1 MDAVA
6 PTFVPVNRL
15 AGRDSEGMGRRTEG
29 RGATVT
35 LGPRFGWWRM
45 TSLAFLILVAVVAAP
60 LQPTAQA
67 QPPDEVELTVHVDA
81 IASREEAPSG
91 DVTIE
96 FTEASTR
103 EPVASYVVEAS
114 SDEQTLQVTVPAL
127 ESRSG
132 WFAAARSPG
141 WWSSTAY
148 IAPDAREVSL
158 TLVPEGVVRFAV
170 DGTDKGVDLLR
181 TGEVRIA
188 GRVGNR
194 GVRLERGLRLSARNA
209 RGRRPSS
216 FYGGPCEVDR
226 EPDRREVLI
235 TCPFARDETVDLR
248 VRLGLFL
255 PVLRSEVTVTA
266 DTDLGLIEPVRGAV
280 VTGSMGSNDG
290 ASHRFWM
297 RQRDA
302 YGAFGWSS
310 WTDGGGVFMFEGL
323 SPGAY
328 ELRLAGS
335 DGDSWPVRI
344 GSLNDRIDLG
354 QLESAAGNLL
364 TVSFLAPSVLEI
376 GELKPS
382 VWAATLGPDGEVE
395 SRSRM
400 FEFDER
406 GTDGSFLWRGLP
418 AGDYE
423 VDVEDNRGNRWHH
436 EVVSFFGHDR
446 YAVELDAVPLVGRI
460 ERGGE
465 PLENV
470 MVWFGGMYGFERVSF
485 RSREEG
491 RFSGLLPREGFWP
504 VEVTPA
510 PDCDPCEGS
519 WDRDGWGDFDSSEIS
534 GGGNF
539 EIEADSDGVAR
550 VAIDLAAGAVSGR
563 VLRRNVES
571 GLFEPVPGAR
581 VWVWA
586 VAEVAGE
593 RHDHRLPG
601 SWRRKTDA
609 SGTFEITGLP
619 EWEYS
624 ISAETWVDDRDL
636 KSRELQLHVASDDR
650 IEDLEL
656 LLDDR
661 RPVSIVV
668 RSGGVP
674 VSGAQTF
681 VLFPAGT
688 PSVES
693 GEYTDGSGVASLW
706 LPMGAEVID
715 VVVRAEGLG
724 MIGWRFEVR
733 DEAPLEVKM
742 SPDRGDLRVPRSWD
756 AWLVT
761 PGGVSVKI
769 GRTLAAI
776 NDRGQIQ
783 TDGDEFVVRDLAPGT
798 YSYCLPG
805 GVCSTVDVVPW
816 AESRVRE

>member
-1 MDAVA
+1 MKRRIPQQRLPLTLALSILAATLA
-6 PTFVPVNRL
+6 PPFQP
-15 AGRDSEGMGRRTEG
+15 
-29 RGATVT
+29 
-35 LGPRFGWWRM
+35 
-45 TSLAFLILVAVVAAP
+45 AAWA
-60 LQPTAQA
+60 QTA
-67 QPPDEVELTVHVDA
+67 DEAELTVHLDA
-81 IASREEAPSG
+81 IATREEAPSG

-114 SDEQTLQVTVPAL
+114 VDEQTLQVTVPAL

-132 WFAAARSPG
+132 WFASARSEG
-141 WWSSTAY
+141 WWSSAEY
-148 IAPDAREVSL
+148 IAPDEREASL

-181 TGEVRIA
+181 TGQVWI
-188 GRVGNR
+188 GGQVGNR
-194 GVRLERGLRLSARNA
+194 GVRLERGL
-209 RGRRPSS
+209 
-216 FYGGPCEVDR
+216 YGGPCEVDR

-235 TCPFARDETVDLR
+235 ACPFARDETVDLR

-255 PVLRSEVTVTA
+255 PLLRSEVTVTA

-280 VTGSMGSNDG
+280 VTGSLASNDG
-290 ASHRFWM
+290 SSHRFGM

-302 YGAFGWSS
+302 YRAFGWSA
-310 WTDGGGVFMFEGL
+310 WTDAGGVFAFEGL

-344 GSLNDRIDLG
+344 ESLNDRIDLG

-376 GELKPS
+376 GDLRPT
-382 VWAATLGPDGEVE
+382 VYAATLGPDGEVE
-395 SRSRM
+395 NRGRM
-400 FEFDER
+400 FAFDER

-423 VDVEDNRGNRWHH
+423 VDVEDNRGNRWHQ
-436 EVVSFFGHDR
+436 EVIRFFGQDR
-446 YAVELDAVPLVGRI
+446 YYLELDAVPLVGRI
-460 ERGGE
+460 ERGGQ
-465 PLENV
+465 PLENA
-470 MVWFGGMYGFERVSF
+470 MVWFGGLYGHERVSF

-491 RFSGLLPREGFWP
+491 RFSGLLPREGFWS

-510 PDCDPCEGS
+510 PGCDPCEGG
-519 WDRDGWGDFDSSEIS
+519 WDSDGWDGFDDREVNDAGI
-534 GGGNF
+534 F
-539 EIEADSDGVAR
+539 EIEPDSDGVAR
-550 VAIDLAAGAVSGR
+550 LRIELPASVVSGR
-563 VLRRNVES
+563 VVRRNVETRV
-571 GLFEPVPGAR
+571 LEPVEGAY
-581 VWVWA
+581 VWVHA
-586 VAEVAGE
+586 LEEVAGE
-593 RHDHRLPG
+593 QLDYLLPR
-601 SWRRKTDA
+601 SWRRKTDD
-609 SGTFEITGLP
+609 SGTFEVTGLP

-624 ISAETWVDDRDL
+624 IYAQTWVDDREL
-636 KSRELQLHVASDDR
+636 RSRELQLQVASDER
-650 IEDLEL
+650 IEDLDL
-656 LLDDR
+656 LLDDL

-674 VSGAQTF
+674 VAGAQTF

-688 PSVES
+688 PNVES
-693 GEYTDGSGVASLW
+693 GEYTDGSGVASHW
-706 LPMGAEVID
+706 LPMEAEVID
-715 VVVRAEGLG
+715 VVVRLEGLG

-733 DEAPLEVKM
+733 DEASLEVEM
-742 SPDRGDLRVPRSWD
+742 SPDRGALRVPDSWD

-761 PGGVSVKI
+761 PGGVSVKV
-769 GRTLAAI
+769 GRTLAAV
-776 NDRGQIQ
+776 NNRGQIR

-798 YSYCLPG
+798 YSYCLPD

>member
-1 MDAVA
+1 MKCCALGRQSLLAVA
-6 PTFVPVNRL
+6 LT
-15 AGRDSEGMGRRTEG
+15 
-29 RGATVT
+29 
-35 LGPRFGWWRM
+35 
-45 TSLAFLILVAVVAAP
+45 ILLFTVAAP
-60 LQPTAQA
+60 HCVALAQTAG
-67 QPPDEVELTVHVDA
+67 EVEMTVHLGAV
-81 IASREEAPSG
+81 ASRDEAPTG

-103 EPVASYVVEAS
+103 VPVASHTVEAS
-114 SDEQTLQVTVPAL
+114 SDEQILQVTVPAL
-127 ESRSG
+127 ESQSG
-132 WFAAARSPG
+132 WFASARSPG

-148 IAPDAREVSL
+148 IAPDEREVSL
-158 TLVPEGVVRFAV
+158 TLVPEGVVHFAV

-181 TGEVRIA
+181 TGHVWIA
-188 GRVGNR
+188 GEVGNR
-194 GVRLERGLRLSARNA
+194 GVRLERGL
-209 RGRRPSS
+209 
-216 FYGGPCEVDR
+216 YGGPCEVDR

-235 TCPFARDETVDLR
+235 ACPFARDETVDLR

-266 DTDLGLIEPVRGAV
+266 GTDLGLVEPVRGAV

-290 ASHRFWM
+290 ASHRFGM

-344 GSLNDRIDLG
+344 ESLSDRIDLG

-364 TVSFLAPSVLEI
+364 TVSFLVPSVLEI
-376 GELKPS
+376 GDLKPT

-423 VDVEDNRGNRWHH
+423 VGVEDNRGNRWHH

-446 YAVELDAVPLVGRI
+446 YTVELDAVPLVGRI

-519 WDRDGWGDFDSSEIS
+519 WDLDGWGDFDSSEIS

-539 EIEADSDGVAR
+539 EIEADSDGIAR
-550 VAIDLAAGAVSGR
+550 VAIDLAAGAVNGR

-571 GLFEPVPGAR
+571 GLLEPVPGAR

-609 SGTFEITGLP
+609 SGRFEITGLP
-619 EWEYS
+619 EWEYG
-624 ISAETWVDDRDL
+624 ISAETWVDDREL
-636 KSRELQLHVASDDR
+636 KSRELRLHVASADR

-656 LLDDR
+656 LLDNL

-674 VSGAQTF
+674 VSGAQMF

-688 PSVES
+688 PNVES
-693 GEYTDGSGVASLW
+693 GEYTDDSGVASLW

-715 VVVRAEGLG
+715 VVVRREGLG

-742 SPDRGDLRVPRSWD
+742 SPDRGDLRVPGSWD

-769 GRTLAAI
+769 GRTLAAV
-776 NDRGQIQ
+776 NDRGQIR

-798 YSYCLPG
+798 YSYCSPN
-805 GVCSTVDVVPW
+805 GVCSRVEVVPW

>member
-1 MDAVA
+1 M
-6 PTFVPVNRL
+6 
-15 AGRDSEGMGRRTEG
+15 
-29 RGATVT
+29 
-35 LGPRFGWWRM
+35 
-45 TSLAFLILVAVVAAP
+45 SLAFLILVAVVAAP

-132 WFAAARSPG
+132 WFASARSEG

-181 TGEVRIA
+181 TGHVWIA
-188 GRVGNR
+188 GGVGNR
-194 GVRLERGLRLSARNA
+194 GVRLERGL
-209 RGRRPSS
+209 
-216 FYGGPCEVDR
+216 YGGPCEVDR

-235 TCPFARDETVDLR
+235 ACPFARDETVDLR

-255 PVLRSEVTVTA
+255 PLLRSEVTVTT

-280 VTGSMGSNDG
+280 VTGSLASNDRS
-290 ASHRFWM
+290 SHRFGM

-302 YGAFGWSS
+302 YRAFGWSA
-310 WTDGGGVFMFEGL
+310 WTDAAGVLAFEGL

-328 ELRLAGS
+328 ELRLVGS

-344 GSLNDRIDLG
+344 ESLNDRIDLG

-376 GELKPS
+376 GNLRPI
-382 VWAATLGPDGEVE
+382 VFAATLGPDGEVE
-395 SRSRM
+395 NRGRM
-400 FEFDER
+400 FAFDEQ
-406 GTDGSFLWRGLP
+406 GTDGSFVWRGLP
-418 AGDYE
+418 VGDYE
-423 VDVEDNRGNRWHH
+423 LNVEDNRGNRWHE
-436 EVVSFFGHDR
+436 EVIRFLGQDR
-446 YAVELDAVPLVGRI
+446 YYVELDAVPLAGRI

-470 MVWFGGMYGFERVSF
+470 MVWFGGMWGSERVSF

-491 RFSGLLPREGFWP
+491 RFSGLLPHEGFWP

-510 PDCDPCEGS
+510 PACDPCEGG
-519 WDRDGWGDFDSSEIS
+519 WDSDGWDGFDDREVNDA
-534 GGGNF
+534 GGF

-550 VAIDLAAGAVSGR
+550 VQIELPASVVSGR
-563 VLRRNVES
+563 VVRRNIETGV
-571 GLFEPVPGAR
+571 LEPIENAY
-581 VWVWA
+581 VWLHA
-586 VAEVAGE
+586 LEEVAGE
-593 RHDHRLPG
+593 PLDYLLPR
-601 SWRRKTDA
+601 SWRRKTNA

-624 ISAETWVDDRDL
+624 ISAETWVDDREL
-636 KSRELQLHVASDDR
+636 KSRELQLQVASDDR

-656 LLDDR
+656 LLDDL

-688 PSVES
+688 PNVES

-733 DEAPLEVKM
+733 DEAPLEIEM
-742 SPDRGDLRVPRSWD
+742 SPDRGALRVPLSWD
-756 AWLVT
+756 SWLVT
-761 PGGVSVKI
+761 PGGVSVRV
-769 GRTLAAI
+769 GRTLAAV
-776 NDRGQIQ
+776 NDRGQIR

-798 YSYCLPG
+798 YSYCTEDG
-805 GVCSTVDVVPW
+805 ACSTVDIVPW

>member
-45 TSLAFLILVAVVAAP
+45 TSLAFLILVAAVAAP
-60 LQPTAQA
+60 LQPTAWA
-67 QPPDEVELTVHVDA
+67 QTADEVDLTVHLNA
-81 IASREEAPSG
+81 IATREEAPSG

-158 TLVPEGVVRFAV
+158 TLVPEGVVRFAI

-181 TGEVRIA
+181 TGQVWIG
-188 GRVGNR
+188 GRVGSR
-194 GVRLERGLRLSARNA
+194 GVRLERRI
-209 RGRRPSS
+209 
-216 FYGGPCEVDR
+216 YGGPCEVDR
-226 EPDRREVLI
+226 EPDRREVLVA
-235 TCPFARDETVDLR
+235 CPFARDETVDLR

-255 PVLRSEVTVTA
+255 PLLRSEVTVTA

-280 VTGSMGSNDG
+280 VTGSVASADGS
-290 ASHRFWM
+290 SHRFGM
-297 RQRDA
+297 RQRDSHL
-302 YGAFGWSS
+302 AFGWSA
-310 WTDGGGVFMFEGL
+310 WTDAGGVFAFEGL

-344 GSLNDRIDLG
+344 ESLNDRIDLG
-354 QLESAAGNLL
+354 QLESAAANLL
-364 TVSFLAPSVLEI
+364 TVSFLAPSAVEI
-376 GELKPS
+376 GNLRPI
-382 VWAATLGPDGEVE
+382 VFAATLGPDGEVE
-395 SRSRM
+395 NRGRM

-406 GTDGSFLWRGLP
+406 GTDGSFVWRGLP
-418 AGDYE
+418 AGDYQVE
-423 VDVEDNRGNRWHH
+423 VADNRGNRWHH
-436 EVVSFFGHDR
+436 EVVRFFGQDH
-446 YAVELDAVPLVGRI
+446 YYVELDAVPLVGRI

-465 PLENV
+465 PLEDV
-470 MVWFGGMYGFERVSF
+470 LVWFGGMWGFERVSF
-485 RSREEG
+485 RSHEEG

-510 PDCDPCEGS
+510 PGCDPCEGG
-519 WDRDGWGDFDSSEIS
+519 WDSDGWDGFDDREVNDAGS
-534 GGGNF
+534 F
-539 EIEADSDGVAR
+539 EIEADSDGVALVR
-550 VAIDLAAGAVSGR
+550 IELPASVVSGR
-563 VLRRNVES
+563 VVRRNVVTEI
-571 GLFEPVPGAR
+571 LEPVEDAY
-581 VWVWA
+581 VWVRA
-586 VAEVAGE
+586 LEEVAGE
-593 RHDHRLPG
+593 PRDYLLPG

-609 SGTFEITGLP
+609 SGTFEVTGLP
-619 EWEYS
+619 EWVYS
-624 ISAETWVDDRDL
+624 ISANGWVDDREL
-636 KSRELQLHVASDDR
+636 RSRAVQLQVASDDR

-656 LLDDR
+656 RLDDL

-674 VSGAQTF
+674 ISGAQTF

-688 PSVES
+688 PNVVS

-706 LPMGAEVID
+706 LPMEAEVVD
-715 VVVRAEGLG
+715 VVVRLEGFG

-733 DEAPLEVKM
+733 DEAPLEVEM
-742 SPDRGDLRVPRSWD
+742 SPDRGDLRVPDSWD

-761 PGGVSVKI
+761 PGGVSVRV

-798 YSYCLPG
+798 YSYCLSD

>member
-1 MDAVA
+1 MERRAQSRLLRAMALLSMTVA
-6 PTFVPVNRL
+6 L
-15 AGRDSEGMGRRTEG
+15 AAS
-29 RGATVT
+29 
-35 LGPRFGWWRM
+35 
-45 TSLAFLILVAVVAAP
+45 
-60 LQPTAQA
+60 LQPTARA
-67 QPPDEVELTVHVDA
+67 QPPDAVELTVHLDA
-81 IASREEAPSG
+81 IATREEAPSG

-103 EPVASYVVEAS
+103 APVASVVVEAS
-114 SDEQTLQVTVPAL
+114 VDEQIAQVTVPVL

-132 WFAAARSPG
+132 WFASARSPG

-148 IAPDAREVSL
+148 IAPDEREASL

-181 TGEVRIA
+181 TGHVWIA
-188 GRVGNR
+188 GGVGNR
-194 GVRLERGLRLSARNA
+194 GVRLERGLYR
-209 RGRRPSS
+209 
-216 FYGGPCEVDR
+216 GPCEVDR
-226 EPDRREVLI
+226 ESDRREVLI
-235 TCPFARDETVDLR
+235 ACPFARDETVNLR

-255 PVLRSEVTVTA
+255 PLLRSEVTITA

-280 VTGSMGSNDG
+280 VTGSLGSRDG
-290 ASHRFWM
+290 SSHRFGM

-354 QLESAAGNLL
+354 QLQSAAGNLL

-376 GELKPS
+376 GDLKPT

-395 SRSRM
+395 TRSRM
-400 FEFDER
+400 FEFDEQ

-436 EVVSFFGHDR
+436 EVVSFFGHDH

-465 PLENV
+465 PLDNV

-519 WDRDGWGDFDSSEIS
+519 WDLDGWGDFDSSEIS

-550 VAIDLAAGAVSGR
+550 VPIDLAAGAVNGR
-563 VLRRNVES
+563 VVRRNVES
-571 GLFEPVPGAR
+571 GLLEPVPGAR

-586 VAEVAGE
+586 VPEVAGE

-609 SGTFEITGLP
+609 SGTFEITGLR

-624 ISAETWVDDRDL
+624 ISAETWVDDREL

-656 LLDDR
+656 LLDDL

-688 PSVES
+688 PNVES

-733 DEAPLEVKM
+733 DGEPLGVDLTA
-742 SPDRGDLRVPRSWD
+742 DRGSLRVPRFQDGLDSRGALYFRD
-756 AWLVT
+756 ARLIT
-761 PGGVSVKI
+761 PGGASIRI
-769 GRTLAAI
+769 GTLAAV
-776 NDRGQIQ
+776 NDRGQIRE
-783 TDGDEFVVRDLAPGT
+783 DGDEAIVRDLTPGT
-798 YSYCLPG
+798 YSYCPRDNA
-805 GVCSTVDVVPW
+805 CNTVDIVPW
-816 AESRVRE
+816 GESRVRE